1 MKMTFYEIALNISCC
16 GFFSDAE
23 KCRQGSVRHCHVLLS
38 AAFSFLFL
46 FILSA
51 LPAYGATDEAQ
62 RDYIKALSMTE
73 HGDNAR
79 ALFLLNRLSDSLS
92 LLKNSIKDR
101 RLLMNVDRLR
111 GKNYQSLGDL
121 DRALRLYRSAMNRAR
136 GLSEDHIHALLCN
149 DIFGIYYSSGRYSDA
164 GDLLRQALGIN
175 LSLNDSV
182 NIRDNY
188 NNLGLVSYALKNY
201 GEALCYM
208 DSAFRYT
215 SSADRLGQSLIYTNR
230 AEVYCAQ
237 KDYTRAEAELYR
249 ASRLQSSL
257 KFNPDILQ
265 TMLNTAYVKAL
276 LGKEGEARRMVR
288 LIHRRLPGTPLAVQT
303 RSYRQLT
310 DISFVLGDSIEALH
324 NIIKYEET
332 GDSVWRENSDRQLR
346 QLLVAYDSERLKN
359 ANSRLEAS
367 VGTLGTIVFL
377 RTLMVCVVSV
387 FLLILAAFTVMLL
400 FRIRSDRRKNR
411 LINIQRDRLV
421 YYEQREYER
430 RQREMNNQLAS
441 KNRQLTTYTIDLAS
455 ISEFHRKLSDGLTDI
470 CDGMGKN
477 KSQDRKRLNDIIHAL
492 QHYNDK
498 PVSEDFR
505 VFFDEVHPDF
515 FNRLSQQYPN
525 LSNTDLRLCAYL
537 HIGMSTKEISAL
549 TFREVRSV
557 ESSRHRLRKKL
568 GVPQGVSIHDFLND
582 IVGSE

>member
-1 MKMTFYEIALNISCC
+1 M
-16 GFFSDAE
+16 
-23 KCRQGSVRHCHVLLS
+23 LLS
-38 AAFSFLFL
+38 ATFSFLFL
-46 FILSA
+46 FILSV

-62 RDYIKALSMTE
+62 HDYIKALSMTE
-73 HGDNAR
+73 HGENAR

-121 DRALRLYRSAMNRAR
+121 DRALRLYRSAMDRAR
-136 GLSEDHIHALLCN
+136 GLSEYRILALLCN
-149 DIFGIYYSSGRYSDA
+149 DIFGIYYSSGRYSNA
-164 GDLLRQALGIN
+164 EDLLRQALGIN

-188 NNLGLVSYALKNY
+188 NNLGLVSYALKKY

-215 SSADRLGQSLIYTNR
+215 SSADRLGQSLIHTNR

-237 KDYTRAEAELYR
+237 KYYTRAEAELYK

-276 LGKEGEARRMVR
+276 LGKESEARRMVR

-367 VGTLGTIVFL
+367 VGTLGAIVFL

-387 FLLILAAFTVMLL
+387 FLLILAAFTVILL
-400 FRIRSDRRKNR
+400 FRIQSDRRKNR

-421 YYEQREYER
+421 YYEQREHER
-430 RQREMNNQLAS
+430 RQREMNNQLDS

-455 ISEFHRKLSDGLTDI
+455 ISEFHRKLSDVLTDI

-515 FNRLSQQYPN
+515 LNRLSQQYPN

>member
-1 MKMTFYEIALNISCC
+1 M
-16 GFFSDAE
+16 
-23 KCRQGSVRHCHVLLS
+23 
-38 AAFSFLFL
+38 
-46 FILSA
+46 
-51 LPAYGATDEAQ
+51 
-62 RDYIKALSMTE
+62 
-73 HGDNAR
+73 
-79 ALFLLNRLSDSLS
+79 
-92 LLKNSIKDR
+92 
-101 RLLMNVDRLR
+101 
-111 GKNYQSLGDL
+111 
-121 DRALRLYRSAMNRAR
+121 
-136 GLSEDHIHALLCN
+136 
-149 DIFGIYYSSGRYSDA
+149 
-164 GDLLRQALGIN
+164 
-175 LSLNDSV
+175 
-182 NIRDNY
+182 
-188 NNLGLVSYALKNY
+188 
-201 GEALCYM
+201 
-208 DSAFRYT
+208 
-215 SSADRLGQSLIYTNR
+215 
-230 AEVYCAQ
+230 
-237 KDYTRAEAELYR
+237 
-249 ASRLQSSL
+249 
-257 KFNPDILQ
+257 
-265 TMLNTAYVKAL
+265 
-276 LGKEGEARRMVR
+276 R

-324 NIIKYEET
+324 NIIKYEEA

-387 FLLILAAFTVMLL
+387 FLLILAAFTVILL

-421 YYEQREYER
+421 YYEQREHER
-430 RQREMNNQLAS
+430 RQREMNNQLDS
-441 KNRQLTTYTIDLAS
+441 KNRQLTTYTIDIAS

-505 VFFDEVHPDF
+505 VFFDEVHPNF
-515 FNRLSQQYPN
+515 LNRLSQQYPN